1 MKEELT
7 YIAGLSDEQ
16 VNGLLD
22 SIKSERIKLAA
33 LFMADCGLR
42 LNEAAKL
49 TPANLVFDQNGQLSA
64 IQGLRRSL
72 WRSHPGTRTI
82 SLKWLRETGLISAQ
96 HEKEINEILSA
107 HKTSFRVTPR
117 AVELVI
123 PELARFG
130 FPFYATY
137 LRDYFTF
144 RALRHKVRLSVLWL
158 VFDSSV
164 LEYENILYSDEL
176 AQFQA

>member
-1 MKEELT
+1 
-7 YIAGLSDEQ
+7 
-16 VNGLLD
+16 
-22 SIKSERIKLAA
+22 
-33 LFMADCGLR
+33 
-42 LNEAAKL
+42 
-49 TPANLVFDQNGQLSA
+49 
-64 IQGLRRSL
+64 
-72 WRSHPGTRTI
+72 
-82 SLKWLRETGLISAQ
+82 WLRETGLISAQ
-96 HEKEINEILSA
+96 HEKEINEILSTY
-107 HKTSFRVTPR
+107 KTSFRVTPR

-144 RALRHKVRLSVLWL
+144 RALRRKVRLSVLGQ

-164 LEYENILYSDEL
+164 LEYENILYRDEL